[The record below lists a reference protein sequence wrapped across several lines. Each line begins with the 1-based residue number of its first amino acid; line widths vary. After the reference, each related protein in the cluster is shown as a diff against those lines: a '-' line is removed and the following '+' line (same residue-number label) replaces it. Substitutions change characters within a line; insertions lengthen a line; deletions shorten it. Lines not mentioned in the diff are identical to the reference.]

1 MNSMDSELL
10 KPKETTGIGIKHEQ
24 IRRVG
29 NEIHVCCLLLYILAY
44 SLSVAMTRDLKRK
57 RNL

>member
-1 MNSMDSELL
+1 MDSELL

-24 IRRVG
+24 IRRVE